1 MQPSGYKWPS
11 KNPSP
16 ILGIMK
22 IVTAILVIFIT
33 TNLYAQQESKWKLG
47 FEFTEDNLS
56 GENFVVT
63 GGVFSGYRIENT
75 ELNYSIGLLSEYNL
89 NEEISLNTGL
99 FFSNKNVSG
108 VIICNTCDVIPVLIK
123 QQYMSVPVSV
133 SFGFLKSKMRPHLE
147 LGFINNIGLV
157 NEIENSS
164 EYFSGNGYF
173 FEGFAGLSLSY
184 KLGKKLEA
192 EIGYNYRTA
201 LTPMYKETSVG
212 DYTRNN
218 VSTIGMAIGLKYVLK

>member
-1 MQPSGYKWPS
+1 
-11 KNPSP
+11 
-16 ILGIMK
+16 MK
-22 IVTAILVIFIT
+22 IETAILFIFLT
-33 TNLYAQQESKWKLG
+33 TNLYAQEESKWVFG
-47 FEFTEDNLS
+47 IEFSEDNLS

-89 NEEISLNTGL
+89 NEGIRLNSGI
-99 FFSNKNVSG
+99 FFSNKDVSG
-108 VIICNTCDVIPVLIK
+108 AIICNSCDIIPVLIK
-123 QQYMSVPVSV
+123 QQYLSLPISI
-133 SFGFLKSKMRPHLE
+133 SYRLLKTKIKPHLE

-184 KLGKKLEA
+184 KLGKNLEA